1 MREPQEQ
8 EKDDRSAW
16 KQRRKFLLIYYNTLS
31 LFSVLAVFGLL
42 MGIAC
47 DCSLLSLLFVLL
59 FFVSLVNTLP
69 RDHLCIVRNQCDTL
83 ALFASRNCPFA
94 SFLSFLV
101 QFQPIRYHPHS
112 RITVSHPSRL
122 EGRPARVQRNTS
134 HFVGGTLLLLSAL
147 PDFAESLHSQTRHPE
162 RVPDTLGWDHF
173 WIVYVVFAVAYDG

>member
-59 FFVSLVNTLP
+59 FFVSLVNT
-69 RDHLCIVRNQCDTL
+69 RFRVIIY
-83 ALFASRNCPFA
+83 A
-94 SFLSFLV
+94 SFAINVIHSLYSLLV
-101 QFQPIRYHPHS
+101 TVHS
-112 RITVSHPSRL
+112 LPF
-122 EGRPARVQRNTS
+122 S
-134 HFVGGTLLLLSAL
+134 HF
-147 PDFAESLHSQTRHPE
+147 
-162 RVPDTLGWDHF
+162 
-173 WIVYVVFAVAYDG
+173 

>member
-1 MREPQEQ
+1 MEATTQVPTH
-8 EKDDRSAW
+8 
-16 KQRRKFLLIYYNTLS
+16 LLQHVVSVFSTCCFRIAHGNRLR
-31 LFSVLAVFGLL
+31 LFSP
-42 MGIAC
+42 IAPVC
-47 DCSLLSLLFVLL
+47 PPLFRVAGEY
-59 FFVSLVNTLP
+59 TLP

-147 PDFAESLHSQTRHPE
+147 PDFAESLHNQTRHPE

-173 WIVYVVFAVAYDG
+173 WIVYVEFAVAYDG